1 MMTFT
6 KNGNSRSATAFCT
19 TVTEDGPQS
28 HTVIHGATGIQ
39 DALDSRTSQMAAL
52 LSMLEYQQAEAD
64 PSADAIVLSL
74 LGLAKGLAEEIQ
86 LLTGLVLEH
95 HVQKPVRRVA

>member
-1 MMTFT
+1 MITFT

-28 HTVIHGATGIQ
+28 HTVVHGATGIQ

-52 LSMLEYQQAEAD
+52 LSMLEYQQAEGDPLAD
-64 PSADAIVLSL
+64 DLVLSL
-74 LGLAKGLAEEIQ
+74 LGLASGLAQEVQ

-95 HVQKPVRRVA
+95 HVKKPLRGAA